1 MRGWRAATLL
11 VPALLLFGVANPEVQ
26 AELTSNGNLFINF
39 NGGIVPR
46 SLPRD
51 EPASIEVRVSGKV
64 KTLSGVTPPSLRTI
78 AIGLNRR
85 GILDTRGLPR
95 CRMRELVVA
104 TSAEALGACS
114 DARVGT
120 GFYRARTTFPEQS
133 RSPSHGKLLAFNAV
147 VGGRPAIL
155 AHVYGKYPTPSVDV
169 IVFKISHPKKGNFGT
184 VLTGTLPAGLSRWGY
199 LKGISL
205 RLRRNYVFHGRRHAY
220 LAAPCAAPSGLNE
233 ATFTFLYTSL
243 AFDDGRTL
251 SATLNG
257 TCHVR
262 E

>member
-1 MRGWRAATLL
+1 
-11 VPALLLFGVANPEVQ
+11 VVE

-39 NGGIVPR
+39 NGGIVPK
-46 SLPRD
+46 SLPRH
-51 EPASIEVRVSGKV
+51 EPVPIEVRVSGKV

-78 AIGLNRR
+78 TIGLNRM
-85 GILDTRGLPR
+85 GVLDTRGLPR
-95 CRMRELVVA
+95 CHMSDLVIA
-104 TSAEALGACS
+104 TSTEALADCS

-155 AHVYGKYPTPSVDV
+155 AHVYGKYPFPSVNV
-169 IVFKISHPKKGNFGT
+169 IVFKITYPRSGDFGT
-184 VLTGTLPAGLSRWGY
+184 VLTGTLPAGLTRWGY

-205 RLRRNYVFHGRRHAY
+205 RLRRTYTFHGRRHTY
-220 LAAPCAAPSGLNE
+220 LAAPCATPSGLNE
-233 ATFTFLYTSL
+233 ASFTFLYTSL

-262 E
+262 D